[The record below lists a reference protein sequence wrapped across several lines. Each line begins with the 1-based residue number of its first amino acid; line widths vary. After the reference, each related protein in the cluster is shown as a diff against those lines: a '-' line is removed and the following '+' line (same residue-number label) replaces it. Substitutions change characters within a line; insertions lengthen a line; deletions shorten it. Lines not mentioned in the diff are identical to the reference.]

1 MKCMEVIILL
11 TVKLPEV
18 VYHPQFLKFIDYYAK
33 AFIKRRGFGR
43 WLKEYQDMEKQGL
56 FAPRVLR
63 LFYIQILGNTFK
75 LDFQK
80 EQAVWDI
87 CCCARD
93 AAEAY
98 IDERINVLYDI
109 RVITGELAYD
119 DDDDPYTD
127 LTYEEAIQ
135 IVKALNE
142 EAEEELF
149 VMKRKY

>member
-1 MKCMEVIILL
+1 M
-11 TVKLPEV
+11 VKKINKIPEV
-18 VYHPQFLKFIDYYAK
+18 VYTPQFLKFVEYYTKVFK
-33 AFIKRRGFGR
+33 ARQGFGR
-43 WLKEYQDMEKQGL
+43 WLKEYQDMDAKGL
-56 FAPRVLR
+56 FAPKILR
-63 LFYIQILGNTFK
+63 LFYIQILGDTFK
-75 LDFQK
+75 LDFQR

-87 CCCARD
+87 CCNARD

-98 IDERINVLYDI
+98 IDEKINALYDI

-127 LTYEEAIQ
+127 LTYEEATQ

-149 VMKRKY
+149 IMKRKL

>member
-1 MKCMEVIILL
+1 MANKI
-11 TVKLPEV
+11 TKLPEV
-18 VYHPQFLKFIDYYAK
+18 VYHPQFLRFIDYYAK

-87 CCCARD
+87 CCNARD

-98 IDERINVLYDI
+98 IDERINALYDI

>member
-1 MKCMEVIILL
+1 MVNN
-11 TVKLPEV
+11 TTKLPDV
-18 VYHPQFLKFIDYYAK
+18 IYHPQFLRFIDYYAK
-33 AFIKRRGFGR
+33 DFIRKRGFGK
-43 WLKEYQDMEKQGL
+43 WLKEYKDMETLGM

-63 LFYIQILGNTFK
+63 LLYIKILGKTFK

-80 EQAVWDI
+80 KTAVWEI
-87 CCCARD
+87 CCRARE
-93 AAEAY
+93 AAETY
-98 IDERINVLYDI
+98 IDERINALYDI

-127 LTYEEAIQ
+127 LTYEEAVQ

-149 VMKRKY
+149 IMKRK

>member
-1 MKCMEVIILL
+1 MKEITNNI
-11 TVKLPEV
+11 PEIV
-18 VYHPQFLKFIDYYAK
+18 HHPQFLRFIDYYAK
-33 AFIKRRGFGR
+33 AFIKKRGFGR
-43 WLKEYQDMEKQGL
+43 WLKEYHDMEAQGL

-80 EQAVWDI
+80 KQAVWDI
-87 CCCARD
+87 CSCARD

-98 IDERINVLYDI
+98 IDECLNAMYDI

-119 DDDDPYTD
+119 DDDDPYTN
-127 LTYEEAIQ
+127 LTYEEAAQ
-135 IVKALNE
+135 IVEALNE

>member
-1 MKCMEVIILL
+1 MANK

-87 CCCARD
+87 CCCAKD
-93 AAEAY
+93 AAEAC
-98 IDERINVLYDI
+98 IDERINALYDI

-127 LTYEEAIQ
+127 LTYEEATQ
-135 IVKALNE
+135 IVKYLNE

>member
-1 MKCMEVIILL
+1 MANK

-18 VYHPQFLKFIDYYAK
+18 VYHPQFLRFIDHYAK

-98 IDERINVLYDI
+98 IDERINALYDI

-135 IVKALNE
+135 IIKALNE

>member
-1 MKCMEVIILL
+1 MANK

-18 VYHPQFLKFIDYYAK
+18 VYHPQFLRFIDYYAK

-80 EQAVWDI
+80 KQAVWDI
-87 CCCARD
+87 CCCAVD
-93 AAEAY
+93 AAKAY
-98 IDERINVLYDI
+98 IDERIDALYDI

-127 LTYEEAIQ
+127 LTYEEATQ

-149 VMKRKY
+149 VMKRKC

>member
-1 MKCMEVIILL
+1 MAIKSSKI
-11 TVKLPEV
+11 PEAI
-18 VYHPQFLKFIDYYAK
+18 YHPQFLKFVDYYAK
-33 AFIKRRGFGR
+33 AFIQRRGFGR
-43 WLKEYQDMEKQGL
+43 WLKEYQDMKEKGL

-63 LFYIQILGNTFK
+63 LFYIQILGNTCN
-75 LDFQK
+75 LDFQR
-80 EQAVWDI
+80 EQAVWHI
-87 CCCARD
+87 CCSALS

-98 IDERINVLYDI
+98 IDERINALYDV

-127 LTYEEAIQ
+127 LTYEEATQ
-135 IVKALNE
+135 IVQALNE

>member
-1 MKCMEVIILL
+1 MANKI
-11 TVKLPEV
+11 TKLPYV

-80 EQAVWDI
+80 KQAVWYI
-87 CCCARD
+87 CYCARD

-98 IDERINVLYDI
+98 IDERINALYDI

-119 DDDDPYTD
+119 EDDDPYTD

>member
-1 MKCMEVIILL
+1 MTNK

-18 VYHPQFLKFIDYYAK
+18 IYHPQFLRFIDYYAK

-80 EQAVWDI
+80 KQAIWDI

-98 IDERINVLYDI
+98 IDECINVLYDI

-127 LTYEEAIQ
+127 LTYEEATQ

>member
-1 MKCMEVIILL
+1 MVPTKFFRKI
-11 TVKLPEV
+11 PEAI
-18 VYHPQFLKFIDYYAK
+18 YHPQFLKFVDYYAK

-43 WLKEYQDMEKQGL
+43 WLKEYQDMEKQKL

-63 LFYIQILGNTFK
+63 LFYIQILCDKFV

-87 CCCARD
+87 CCSAKD
-93 AAEAY
+93 ATEAY
-98 IDERINVLYDI
+98 IDERENSLYKI
-109 RVITGELAYD
+109 CVFTGELAYD

-127 LTYEEAIQ
+127 LTYDEANQ
-135 IVKALNE
+135 IAKALNE

-149 VMKRKY
+149 IVKKL

>member
-1 MKCMEVIILL
+1 MANKA
-11 TVKLPEV
+11 VKLPEV
-18 VYHPQFLKFIDYYAK
+18 VYHPQFLRFIDYYAK

-93 AAEAY
+93 AVEAY
-98 IDERINVLYDI
+98 IDERINALYDI

-149 VMKRKY
+149 VMKRKYKY

>member
-1 MKCMEVIILL
+1 MRHKIPAIID
-11 TVKLPEV
+11 TPE
-18 VYHPQFLKFIDYYAK
+18 FLKFVKVYMQKFKDEK
-33 AFIKRRGFGR
+33 GFGGR
-43 WLKEYQDMEKQGL
+43 WLYEYKDMETRGL
-56 FAPRVLR
+56 FKPNIIKALYKKI
-63 LFYIQILGNTFK
+63 LLGTCHLGYIREHAIYYIGIYAQ
-75 LDFQK
+75 
-80 EQAVWDI
+80 
-87 CCCARD
+87 D

-98 IDERINVLYDI
+98 IDEHINALYDI

-127 LTYEEAIQ
+127 LTYEEATQ

>member
-1 MKCMEVIILL
+1 MANKI
-11 TVKLPEV
+11 TKLPDV
-18 VYHPQFLKFIDYYAK
+18 VYHPQFLRFIDYYAK

-80 EQAVWDI
+80 EQAVWYI

-98 IDERINVLYDI
+98 IDERINALYDI

-127 LTYEEAIQ
+127 LTYEEATQ

>member
-1 MKCMEVIILL
+1 MANK

-18 VYHPQFLKFIDYYAK
+18 VYHPQFLRFIDYYAK

-43 WLKEYQDMEKQGL
+43 WLKEYDDMEKQGL

-80 EQAVWDI
+80 EQVVWGI
-87 CCCARD
+87 CCCAKD

-98 IDERINVLYDI
+98 IDERINALYDI

>member
-1 MKCMEVIILL
+1 MANKI
-11 TVKLPEV
+11 TKLPEV
-18 VYHPQFLKFIDYYAK
+18 VYHPQFLRFIDYYAK

-87 CCCARD
+87 CCNARD

-98 IDERINVLYDI
+98 IDERINALYDI

-127 LTYEEAIQ
+127 LTYEEAVQ

>member
-1 MKCMEVIILL
+1 
-11 TVKLPEV
+11 
-18 VYHPQFLKFIDYYAK
+18 
-33 AFIKRRGFGR
+33 
-43 WLKEYQDMEKQGL
+43 MEKQGL

-63 LFYIQILGNTFK
+63 LLYIQILGNNCK
-75 LDFQK
+75 LNFQQR
-80 EQAVWDI
+80 QAVWYI
-87 CCCARD
+87 CYYAKD

-98 IDERINVLYDI
+98 IDERENSLYDI

-127 LTYEEAIQ
+127 LTYEEATQ

>member
-1 MKCMEVIILL
+1 MANK

-18 VYHPQFLKFIDYYAK
+18 VYHPQFLRFIDYYAK

-93 AAEAY
+93 ATEAY
-98 IDERINVLYDI
+98 IDERINALYDI

-127 LTYEEAIQ
+127 LTYEEATQ

>member
-1 MKCMEVIILL
+1 MANK

-63 LFYIQILGNTFK
+63 LFYIQILGNTSK

-98 IDERINVLYDI
+98 IDERINALYDI

-127 LTYEEAIQ
+127 LTYEEATQ
-135 IVKALNE
+135 IVKYLNE

>member
-1 MKCMEVIILL
+1 MANKIA
-11 TVKLPEV
+11 KLPEV
-18 VYHPQFLKFIDYYAK
+18 VFHPQFLRFIDYYAK
-33 AFIKRRGFGR
+33 AFIKRGGFSR
-43 WLKEYQDMEKQGL
+43 WLKEYQDMETQGL
-56 FAPRVLR
+56 FVPRILR
-63 LFYIQILGNTFK
+63 LLYIQILGHTFK

-80 EQAVWDI
+80 KQAVWYI
-87 CCCARD
+87 CCHARD

-98 IDERINVLYDI
+98 IDEHINALYDI

-127 LTYEEAIQ
+127 LTYEEATQ

-149 VMKRKY
+149 VMRRKY

>member
-1 MKCMEVIILL
+1 MVNK

-18 VYHPQFLKFIDYYAK
+18 VYHPQFLRFIDYYAK
-33 AFIKRRGFGR
+33 AFIKRGGFGR

-87 CCCARD
+87 CCCARA

-98 IDERINVLYDI
+98 IDERVNALYDI

-119 DDDDPYTD
+119 DDDDPYTN
-127 LTYEEAIQ
+127 LTYEEATQ

-149 VMKRKY
+149 VMKRKH

>member
-1 MKCMEVIILL
+1 MANKI
-11 TVKLPEV
+11 TKLPEV
-18 VYHPQFLKFIDYYAK
+18 IYHPQFLRFIDYYAK

-56 FAPRVLR
+56 FASRILR

-80 EQAVWDI
+80 EQAVWYI
-87 CCCARD
+87 CCNAKD

-98 IDERINVLYDI
+98 IDERINALYDI

-127 LTYEEAIQ
+127 LTYEEATQ
-135 IVKALNE
+135 IVKYLNE

-149 VMKRKY
+149 VMKRKL

>member
-1 MKCMEVIILL
+1 MAYIINK
-11 TVKLPEV
+11 VPDI

-43 WLKEYQDMEKQGL
+43 WLKEYRDMEEQGL

-87 CCCARD
+87 CCSARD

-98 IDERINVLYDI
+98 IDERINASYNI
-109 RVITGELAYD
+109 YVITGELAYD

-149 VMKRKY
+149 VMKRKR

>member
-1 MKCMEVIILL
+1 MANK

-18 VYHPQFLKFIDYYAK
+18 IYHPQFLKFVDYCAK

-98 IDERINVLYDI
+98 IDERINALYDI

-127 LTYEEAIQ
+127 LTYEEATQ

>member
-1 MKCMEVIILL
+1 MANKI
-11 TVKLPEV
+11 TKLPDV

-63 LFYIQILGNTFK
+63 LFYIQIIGNTFK

-80 EQAVWDI
+80 EQAVWYI
-87 CCCARD
+87 CCCAKD

-98 IDERINVLYDI
+98 IDERINAMYDI

-127 LTYEEAIQ
+127 LTYEEATQ

-149 VMKRKY
+149 VMKRKS

>member
-1 MKCMEVIILL
+1 MANK

-98 IDERINVLYDI
+98 IDERINALYDI

-119 DDDDPYTD
+119 DDDDP
-127 LTYEEAIQ
+127 
-135 IVKALNE
+135 
-142 EAEEELF
+142 
-149 VMKRKY
+149 

>member
-1 MKCMEVIILL
+1 MANKI
-11 TVKLPEV
+11 TKLPEV
-18 VYHPQFLKFIDYYAK
+18 IYHPQFLRFIDYYAK
-33 AFIKRRGFGR
+33 AFIKKRGFGR

-56 FAPRVLR
+56 FAPRILR

-80 EQAVWDI
+80 EQAVWYI

-98 IDERINVLYDI
+98 IDERINALYDI

-127 LTYEEAIQ
+127 LTYEEATQ

-149 VMKRKY
+149 VMKRKS